1 MADPAAAVKSKEIK
15 HSKIPLFY
23 GLGEG
28 KDEVSAV
35 DLIDRIEALCKTSGK
50 NTDEAKCNELYLA
63 LRGDAVT
70 WYKSLKSLQ
79 IDNTTWKPM
88 KDRFTKDYDFRIP
101 GQVAYKLDVLK
112 QKPTEK
118 VIDFFARVDV
128 AIENFYENFPKR
140 TDKIAE
146 ETRYYFQLGIFIGG
160 LKEEIKSKLLENND
174 KVKTLLT
181 ARDFAQ
187 KIEFILATRGKTI
200 SSAASSIYALE
211 EFRKTIEEDADF
223 AAEGDEESAILEE
236 DAIALMNRYKKHLVR
251 RNFQG
256 KRTPRS
262 HTDSP
267 FSGKCYNCGLT
278 GHLSRNCRKPRKAGV
293 HALDEPF
300 SGEEADDDKPN
311 MLAPIKNW

>member
-1 MADPAAAVKSKEIK
+1 MADPAGVVKSKEIK

-79 IDNTTWKPM
+79 IDKTTWQPM
-88 KDRFTKDYDFRIP
+88 KERFLKDYDFRIP

-128 AIENFYENFPKR
+128 AIENFYENFPKK
-140 TDKIAE
+140 TDKVAE

-160 LKEEIKSKLLENND
+160 LKDEIKTKLLENND
-174 KVKTLLT
+174 KVKTLVA

-187 KIEFILATRGKTI
+187 KMEFILTTRGKTPNLTT
-200 SSAASSIYALE
+200 SPIYALE
-211 EFRKTIEEDADF
+211 EFRRTLEEETDLL
-223 AAEGDEESAILEE
+223 AEGDEESAILEE
-236 DAIALMNRYKKHLVR
+236 DAIALLNRYKKHLGR
-251 RNFQG
+251 RTFPN
-256 KRTPRS
+256 RRS
-262 HTDSP
+262 TRSNTDSP
-267 FSGKCYNCGLT
+267 FPGKCFNCGLT
-278 GHLSRNCRKPRKAGV
+278 GHVSRSCRKPRKAGV
-293 HALDEPF
+293 HALDDQF
-300 SGEEADDDKPN
+300 SGEEADDDKPA
-311 MLAPIKNW
+311 MLALIKNW